1 MGTKPFRLFLVHI
14 FVLVYSVLANNYYG
28 HHHLN
33 ANRQRITL
41 NGLFTNSHYP
51 SIHFALEQV
60 NAQLLSPINLQFHL
74 DETEGTIKCDVGTSV
89 KTFFDMMNRSSSSL
103 GVIFTDACQT
113 VLSYI
118 SETAT
123 YFRLPVI
130 SFTDS
135 DLSLL
140 AKDRYP
146 YFYHIVPSDHAH
158 NLVRKQLLQ
167 YFNWTRFGL
176 IYQHGSKY
184 TLVANDFSNL
194 TAMDKKLFEV
204 NLTRGLAYRHGPIW
218 QANNERYIE
227 TLLKDFKTRDVR
239 IIIANF
245 NQTVARHMFCQAA
258 REQVYG
264 SRYQW
269 IILGYPSSSP
279 WWNEPTHCS
288 QQEIV
293 RAMNGTLQTRVPQF
307 SMDENANRSEF
318 VSEYIKSFSKFEN
331 DYFDAYAYDTIWS
344 LAYFYRLK
352 LTSNQSNTEV
362 FKNIIDDIDFIGAT
376 GRVRYLDGGRI
387 GEVLVEQFVACRM
400 MNNETCTIPCYEE
413 EEDCHL
419 TVVKI
424 FRATYSE
431 SKDGPPILYTLN
443 PIMWHGNGPPRDRTN
458 QTVQF
463 EHIYPSVFISISI
476 CSGIGLFMSC
486 AFLAFNIHFRSHRYI
501 RMSSPT
507 LNNIILCGCMLA
519 YISMILMG
527 INSSLFRE
535 KSYVGTIM
543 NIFCPTR
550 VWILCISFT
559 LAFGSMFSKTWRVH
573 SIFTNINTTKRGI
586 HDSRLLAIVGVLLTI
601 DLIFLIV
608 WQILDPIRRVL
619 VYSAPHRLKDN
630 QDIEIIPYRE
640 ECKSKN
646 MSLWFVVLVLN
657 KGLLM
662 FYGSFLSW
670 KTRHVTMPALND
682 SRYIG
687 LSVYIVFI
695 CCTLG
700 SLVIFIPS
708 EQMQFS
714 YFLRSFFIVICTTA
728 TVCLVFVP
736 KIIEVYRDPHSK
748 KRQPKVTNRL
758 HPNQGRPIVLTMQH
772 LNAILS
778 DNQDL
783 KLVLSMQEE
792 TLNRLFDQLNGPR
805 VENRITTVTEPF
817 EMERLIVCND
827 GADEED
833 DEDDDDDDDEEEE
846 KEEDS
851 SSGDECHLQFITSNA
866 SLQPGRV
873 ARAVSL
879 CLFNK
884 VQLGRISWP
893 EAASDSRY
901 SIPSQDIHHFASSSA
916 SKTLR
921 RQAYHNSFS
930 IFKNSRNS
938 EHSAVAKDNHASLQN
953 FEPLFDGLVLLDET
967 RLDDMLETDL
977 ISTVNG

>member
-1 MGTKPFRLFLVHI
+1 MI
-14 FVLVYSVLANNYYG
+14 D
-28 HHHLN
+28 
-33 ANRQRITL
+33 I
-41 NGLFTNSHYP
+41 
-51 SIHFALEQV
+51 
-60 NAQLLSPINLQFHL
+60 
-74 DETEGTIKCDVGTSV
+74 
-89 KTFFDMMNRSSSSL
+89 SL
-103 GVIFTDACQT
+103 I
-113 VLSYI
+113 
-118 SETAT
+118 
-123 YFRLPVI
+123 RM
-130 SFTDS
+130 
-135 DLSLL
+135 
-140 AKDRYP
+140 K
-146 YFYHIVPSDHAH
+146 
-158 NLVRKQLLQ
+158 K
-167 YFNWTRFGL
+167 
-176 IYQHGSKY
+176 
-184 TLVANDFSNL
+184 VANDFSNL

-204 NLTRGLAYRHGPIW
+204 NLTRGLTYRHGSAW

-245 NQTVARHMFCQAA
+245 NQTVATHMFCQAA

-269 IILGYPSSSP
+269 IILGYPSSSL

-288 QQEIV
+288 KQEIV

-362 FKNIIDDIDFIGAT
+362 FKNIIDNIDFIGATNRSEFVSEYIKSFSKFENDYFDAYAYDTIWSLAYFYRLKLTSNQSNTEVFKNIIDNIDFIGAT

-424 FRATYSE
+424 FRAKYSE
-431 SKDGPPILYTLN
+431 SKDDPPILYTLS

-463 EHIYPSVFISISI
+463 EHIYLSVFISISV

-543 NIFCPTR
+543 NIFCPIR

-608 WQILDPIRRVL
+608 WQMLDPIRRVL
-619 VYSAPHRLKDN
+619 VYSAPHRLKDS
-630 QDIEIIPYRE
+630 QDTEIIPCRE

-748 KRQPKVTNRL
+748 KRQPKVTTRL
-758 HPNQGRPIVLTMQH
+758 HSSHARPIVLTMEH
-772 LNAILS
+772 LSAVLS

-783 KLVLSMQEE
+783 KLAISMQEE
-792 TLNRLFDQLNGPR
+792 TLNQLINQLNDPQ
-805 VENRITTVTEPF
+805 VESKTISATESF
-817 EMERLIVCND
+817 EIERLIVCND

-833 DEDDDDDDDEEEE
+833 DEEDDDEEEKE
-846 KEEDS
+846 EEDS
-851 SSGDECHLQFITSNA
+851 SSGDESHLQFITNNIS
-866 SLQPGRV
+866 SQPGRV
-873 ARAVSL
+873 VRAVSL

-884 VQLGRISWP
+884 AQLGQISWP
-893 EAASDSRY
+893 ERASTGRY
-901 SIPSQDIHHFASSSA
+901 SIPSQDNRHRASSSA
-916 SKTLR
+916 SKSLL
-921 RQAYHNSFS
+921 RQAYQNSIS
-930 IFKNSRNS
+930 IFKNNRNS
-938 EHSAVAKDNHASLQN
+938 EYSAVAKNNHSSSQN
-953 FEPLFDGLVLLDET
+953 IEQLFDGLVLLDET
-967 RLDDMLETDL
+967 RLDDMIETDL
-977 ISTVNG
+977 ISTANG